1 MSGTTHLHDV
11 RADGGTQSAERV
23 ADVLLAVADDH
34 PRARVSDISRRLGL
48 SKAVVH
54 RILRSLARRGLVI
67 AVPDGA
73 YSLGPAVAGLAVAA
87 VRDLDLR
94 SAAMPTLR
102 SLAARTGETA
112 TLSLLTGDARV
123 YLEQVVSGQQIR
135 MQVELGRRFP
145 LHAGASGK
153 AILAAAPD
161 DVRQRVLAAGLTALT
176 PRTIVDR
183 RRLERE
189 LGRIARRGVASSR
202 GERQHDAASVAA
214 PIFGLS
220 GEVVGAV
227 SVCGPAPRFDDA
239 TCRRLAPI
247 VSAGAAEIDAAL
259 SCGAGATV
267 AAERSRRVA
276 RA

>member
-1 MSGTTHLHDV
+1 VSGTPHIEDV
-11 RADGGTQSAERV
+11 RAVGGTQSAERV
-23 ADVLLAVADDH
+23 ADVLLAVGDDH
-34 PRARVSDISRRLGL
+34 PHARVSDISRRLGV

-54 RILRSLARRGLVI
+54 RILRSLARRGLVV

-73 YSLGPAVAGLAVAA
+73 YALGPAAAGLAVAA
-87 VRDLDLR
+87 VRDLDVR
-94 SAAMPTLR
+94 VAAMPTLR

-112 TLSLLTGDARV
+112 TVSLLTGHARV
-123 YLEQVVSGQQIR
+123 YLDQVVSGQQIR

-161 DVRQRVLAAGLTALT
+161 DVRERVLGSALAALT
-176 PRTIVDR
+176 PRTIADP

-189 LGRIARRGVASSR
+189 LRRIARRGVATSR

-214 PIFGLS
+214 PIFGVS

-227 SVCGPAPRFDDA
+227 SVCGPVSRFDEA
-239 TCRRLAPI
+239 TCRKLAP
-247 VSAGAAEIDAAL
+247 VVLAAAAEIDLALAA
-259 SCGAGATV
+259 V
-267 AAERSRRVA
+267 PAASDSPRMA
-276 RA
+276 RT